1 MNYASPHLAAS
12 IQAAASRSDADSRLL
27 STIRESRILV
37 VDDQR
42 IVRELLKVYLN
53 AGGYKNLLFAEDGA
67 QALELIAAEEPD
79 LMILDLQMPRMNGY
93 EVCEAVRND
102 PKYAGLPVLVQTAAD
117 SPEDRARVFK
127 SGATDMVGKPIND
140 AELLA
145 RVGIHLQNL
154 HMLRQLSIYRS
165 SMERELEAA
174 RRMQH
179 GIMPGDDKIAVLEQQ
194 YGIEIR
200 NLFQTCD
207 ALGGDMWNVWRIDDR
222 HMGFTNIDFTGHGV
236 VASLNTFRFQ
246 SLTLTDDLDPL
257 DLKNYSERLN
267 RRLHALLQVGQ
278 FATAIGGFID
288 FEENVIRYVAAGGP
302 RPFLLLPG
310 EDRGSF
316 IASDGRPLGMTP
328 DATYPIHEVPFPPG
342 SMLFMYSDALTET
355 PSMANPVC
363 TEDRI
368 AEILAARPDDGS
380 HPFDRLVEDFFSR
393 LKDPLKDDLT
403 MVMLRRPP
411 TEGGMR

>member
-42 IVRELLKVYLN
+42 IVRELLKVYLS

-102 PKYAGLPVLVQTAAD
+102 PKHAGLPVLVQTAAD

-179 GIMPGDDKIAVLEQQ
+179 GIMPGDDKIAALEQQ

-222 HMGFTNIDFTGHGV
+222 HMGFTSIDFTGHGV

-267 RRLHALLQVGQ
+267 RRLNALLQVGQ

-288 FEENVIRYVAAGGP
+288 FEENVVRYVSAGAP

-310 EDRGSF
+310 EERGRF
-316 IASDGRPLGMTP
+316 IESDGRPLGMTA
-328 DATYPIHEVPFPPG
+328 DAAYPVREVPFPPG
-342 SMLFMYSDALTET
+342 SMLFMYSDALIET
-355 PSMANPVC
+355 PTMADPVC
-363 TEDRI
+363 TETGI
-368 AEILAARPDDGS
+368 ADILSVRPEDGS
-380 HPFDRLVEDFFSR
+380 HPFDRLVDDFFSR
-393 LKDPLKDDLT
+393 LDEPLKDDLT
-403 MVMLRRPP
+403 MVMLRRPAAA
-411 TEGGMR
+411 EGAL